1 MNKKKQAKHTSSA
14 NPARGKHELQ
24 VLPVMQ
30 NPDRPTYR
38 DVHPNLLKP
47 PFRMA
52 VVGSSKSGK
61 SNYVVNLLRP
71 CYYGGGK
78 MNGKKVPPCF
88 EKIYIFSPNIGM
100 DDTTRCFQKLCQ
112 EQDIKQDYNDGY
124 IRQIIENQKA
134 KSPHEEKVLIIAD
147 DLPGLGAKPD
157 AMIFTSA
164 SYLRHLNVSI
174 IYISQ
179 VYKGR
184 VGGLPPLVRNNID
197 ALCMFRM
204 PSEKQIR
211 DFCEDMAGTF
221 NSKKNVHNL
230 LAYATMEPFQFA
242 FFNYRDLNVWK
253 NHTQLLWK
261 KYTKDMQFSPDFTVP
276 KEVESSGDED
286 EESSEDEEE
295 TDDEED

>member
-1 MNKKKQAKHTSSA
+1 MSNKKKQS
-14 NPARGKHELQ
+14 KHELS
-24 VLPVMQ
+24 VLPVMGD
-30 NPDRPTYR
+30 PDRPKYR
-38 DVHPNLLKP
+38 PTHENILSP
-47 PFRMA
+47 PFRLA

-78 MNGKKVPPCF
+78 MDGKKVEPCF
-88 EKIYIFSPNIGM
+88 NKIYVFSPNIGL
-100 DDTTRCFQKLCQ
+100 DTTTRCFQKLCG
-112 EQDIKQDYNDGY
+112 EKDIKQDYKDSY
-124 IRQIIENQKA
+124 IQNIINYQKA
-134 KSPHEEKVLIIAD
+134 QSPKEDKVLIIAD
-147 DLPGLGAKPD
+147 DLPGLGAKPE

-179 VYKGR
+179 VYKGK

-204 PSEKQIR
+204 PSEKQIK

-221 NSKKNVHNL
+221 NSKNNVHNL
-230 LAYATMEPFQFA
+230 LAYATKEPFQFA

-253 NHTQLLWK
+253 NHTEHLWD
-261 KYTKDMQFSPDFTVP
+261 KYTKDGQFAPDFD
-276 KEVESSGDED
+276 ESRLGGDSDESSD
-286 EESSEDEEE
+286 EESSDEDSE
-295 TDDEED
+295 